1 MSTFIDGEDKVLSF
15 MEQVQMDID
24 AADQEEKFLDST
36 DYKLRKLDDCRHN
49 GVEICLDSIL
59 RAMYKDAIP
68 LNDDY
73 KTAYQDD
80 IDSHFDTFIQKKCPK
95 GIEFYVKEGLRK
107 NSPFAHKVIAAVESL
122 VEDETRNMG
131 MNIENIDQKDLVFAC
146 DDDVTAKLNI
156 IGNDLNVPEISQ
168 AVQNNV
174 RATAISEINRAKMAK
189 EELKQL
195 ENSLANDVNVNTPAA
210 VESALEFQD
219 KNQPKDYV
227 PTLFEAVM
235 INKVNELTAKYENAE
250 FDKVYLY
257 GALDEY
263 RTEKQEDGIKFASL
277 DELAFI
283 EAVKE
288 YTALSM
294 LKALKFESFN
304 KYEIQDMA
312 QTYAESTVISK

>member
-1 MSTFIDGEDKVLSF
+1 MDFNAGHDKVIDF
-15 MEQVQMDID
+15 MGHVKAVQDQRK
-24 AADQEEKFLDST
+24 ADEDFRNSDK
-36 DYKLRKLDDCRHN
+36 YKLRVLDNEQKKAN
-49 GVEICLDSIL
+49 GVCLDLVFSKL
-59 RAMYKDAIP
+59 YKDAIP

-146 DDDVTAKLNI
+146 DDDVTTKLNI
-156 IGNDLNVPEISQ
+156 IGNDLNLPEISQ

-250 FDKVYLY
+250 VDKVYLY

-263 RTEKQEDGIKFASL
+263 KTEKQEDGIKFASL